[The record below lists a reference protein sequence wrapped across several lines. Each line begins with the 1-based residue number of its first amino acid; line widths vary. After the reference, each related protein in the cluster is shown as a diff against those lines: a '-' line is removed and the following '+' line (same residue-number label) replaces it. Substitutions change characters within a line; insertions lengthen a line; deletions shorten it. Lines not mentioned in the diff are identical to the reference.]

1 MMAQCSRPEFPSVMP
16 AADNAI
22 SDAGLL
28 PEMDP
33 AILIERAKARLERNH
48 DLFRLDELD
57 VLHDA
62 DSATLWTFMNP
73 HDRPSFTLSLLSDF
87 ERWQA
92 GIVDHF
98 AGDEGAL
105 KFLVLGSRVPGVF
118 CYGGDLALF
127 AGYIRAGDR
136 EGLRAYGHRCVEIL
150 HRNAISLDMPF
161 MTIGMVEGDA
171 LGGGFEALLS
181 FDYIVAEKGTKFGLP
196 EVMFGLFPGMGAH
209 AFLKRQLGV
218 AKANRLILSG
228 ESITAEQMFDLGLV
242 HRLAEPGEARAE
254 VKKLIHS
261 ESKRHN
267 GLLGA
272 RAAMR
277 RVAQVPLDEMRDI
290 VDIWADTALKLQER
304 DLKLMG
310 RLVNAQVK
318 VAAAADMGAEADV
331 VPLIPPATGSAAG

>member
-1 MMAQCSRPEFPSVMP
+1 MMAQSSRPEFSSVP
-16 AADNAI
+16 TGADALI
-22 SDAGLL
+22 FDAGAL
-28 PEMDP
+28 PDLDP
-33 AILIERAKARLERNH
+33 ALLIERARQRLARDH
-48 DLFRLDELD
+48 PLFGLDELD

-62 DSATLWTFMNP
+62 DNATLWTFMNP

-98 AGDEGAL
+98 SGDAAAL

-118 CYGGDLALF
+118 CFGGDLALF
-127 AGYIRAGDR
+127 AGYIRNGDR
-136 EGLRAYGHRCVEIL
+136 DGLRAYGHRCVEIL
-150 HRNAISLDMPF
+150 HRNATSLDMPF

-181 FDYIVAEKGTKFGLP
+181 FDYIVAEKGSKFGLP

-209 AFLKRQLGV
+209 AFLKRRLGV
-218 AKANRLILSG
+218 AMANRLILSG
-228 ESITAEQMFDLGLV
+228 ETFTAEQMFELGLV
-242 HRLAEPGEARAE
+242 HRLAEPGEARSE
-254 VKKLIHS
+254 VSKLIHS

-277 RVAQVPLDEMRDI
+277 RVAPVPLDEMRDV
-290 VDIWADTALKLQER
+290 VDIWADTALKLQDR

-318 VAAAADMGAEADV
+318 VAASADV
-331 VPLIPPATGSAAG
+331 VPIGKSA